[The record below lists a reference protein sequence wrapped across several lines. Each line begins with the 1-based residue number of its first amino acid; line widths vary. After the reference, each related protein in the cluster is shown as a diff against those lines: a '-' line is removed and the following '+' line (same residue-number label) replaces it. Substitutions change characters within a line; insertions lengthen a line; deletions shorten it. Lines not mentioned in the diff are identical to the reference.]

1 MGLRADGERLHRASR
16 VRGALGRDLI
26 GRMEAKGMIVDI
38 AHCSHACV
46 ADILKMA
53 RRPVV
58 SSHGG
63 VQATCKVNR
72 NLTDDEIRGVAATG
86 GVIGQMASPQNL
98 GIAAASVKQDAR
110 ESTLFRKTLPCSLG
124 RLVLLG
130 ALGFLQS
137 TVLSFMVPRHP
148 GSSVRPAGGS
158 PLAMMTP
165 AASMM
170 LRL

>member
-1 MGLRADGERLHRASR
+1 MIALARHGCDRLGHQRHCPVQQAAADRRRTTGISPTLPIAS
-16 VRGALGRDLI
+16 D
-26 GRMEAKGMIVDI
+26 
-38 AHCSHACV
+38 
-46 ADILKMA
+46 
-53 RRPVV
+53 
-58 SSHGG
+58 
-63 VQATCKVNR
+63 T
-72 NLTDDEIRGVAATG
+72 TG